1 MFQAANHA
9 SKLLLA
15 ALIGGTCVGVS
26 FAQSPN
32 GPPRNF
38 DLSSGNAGWISV
50 GTEWDAVPGGP
61 QPVTFDR
68 RFPYVPN
75 NTGKQPTFRVA
86 DLSNPN
92 LTDFAKAELKK
103 SNDMVHSGFA
113 MYAREAR
120 CWASG
125 IPVYL
130 LNPAQPTYMLQTPK
144 KITMIW
150 QMDQQVRH
158 IYMDVPHS
166 ANVKPSWY
174 GESVGRFE
182 GDTLVVDTIGLTNK
196 AHIDN
201 YRTPASDKL
210 HVVERYR
217 LIEDGKT
224 LEAQVTI
231 TDPVVL
237 KQPLQVVHRWR
248 KVNQTIIESR
258 CADGEM
264 NNPFEQQR
272 VEPLPRADRPDF

>member
-1 MFQAANHA
+1 MFQAANPG

-15 ALIGGTCVGVS
+15 GLLAGAFAGAAV
-26 FAQSPN
+26 AQSP
-32 GPPRNF
+32 PRTL
-38 DLSSGNAGWISV
+38 DLSSGNTAWISE

-61 QPVTFDR
+61 QPVRFDPK
-68 RFPYVPN
+68 FPYVPN

-130 LNPAQPTYMLQTPK
+130 LNPAQPTYFLQTPK
-144 KITMIW
+144 KITMVW

-158 IYMDVPHS
+158 VHMDVPHS
-166 ANVKPSWY
+166 ANLKPTWY
-174 GESVGRFE
+174 GESVGRYE
-182 GDTLVVDTIGLTNK
+182 GDTLVIDTIGLNGK
-196 AHIDN
+196 AHLDN
-201 YRTPASDKL
+201 YRTPATDKT
-210 HVVERYR
+210 HVVERYQ
-217 LIEDGKT
+217 LVEDGQK
-224 LEAQVTI
+224 LEAHVTI
-231 TDPVVL
+231 TDPTVL

-248 KVNQTIIESR
+248 KVNQPIIESR

-272 VEPLPRADRPDF
+272 VEPLPTAMRPDF

>member
-1 MFQAANHA
+1 MFHVAYQG

-15 ALIGGTCVGVS
+15 GLLAGACAGAA
-26 FAQSPN
+26 FAQTPA
-32 GPPRNF
+32 RTL
-38 DLSSGNAGWISV
+38 DLSSGNTAWISE
-50 GTEWDAVPGGP
+50 GTEWVAVPGGP
-61 QPVTFDR
+61 QPVTFDP
-68 RFPYVPN
+68 RFPYIPN

-103 SNDMVHSGFA
+103 SNDMVHNGFA

-125 IPVYL
+125 TPVYL
-130 LNPAQPTYMLQTPK
+130 LNPAQPTYWLQTPN
-144 KITMIW
+144 KITQVW

-158 IYMDVPHS
+158 IRMNVPHS
-166 ANVKPSWY
+166 QNLKPSWY
-174 GESVGRFE
+174 GESIGKYE
-182 GDTLVVDTIGLTNK
+182 GDTLVVDTIGLNGK
-196 AHIDN
+196 AHLDN
-201 YRTPASDKL
+201 YRTPTTDKT

-217 LIEDGKT
+217 LIDGGEK
-224 LEAQVTI
+224 LEAHVTI
-231 TDPVVL
+231 TDPTVL

-248 KVNQTIIESR
+248 KVNQTIVESR

-272 VEPLPRADRPDF
+272 VEPIPQAGRPDF

>member
-1 MFQAANHA
+1 MFQAENQG

-15 ALIGGTCVGVS
+15 GLIAGVGAGAAL
-26 FAQSPN
+26 AQSP
-32 GPPRNF
+32 PRTL
-38 DLSSGNAGWISV
+38 DLSSDNTGWISV

-103 SNDMVHSGFA
+103 SNDLVHSGFA

-130 LNPAQPTYMLQTPK
+130 LNPAQPTYFLQTPR
-144 KITMIW
+144 KITMVW

-158 IYMDVPHS
+158 IHMDVPHS
-166 ANVKPSWY
+166 ANPKPSWY
-174 GESVGRFE
+174 GESVGRYE
-182 GDTLVVDTIGLTNK
+182 GDTLVIDTIGLTDK
-196 AHIDN
+196 THLDN

-217 LIEDGKT
+217 LIDDGKT
-224 LEAQVTI
+224 LEAQVTL

-248 KVNQTIIESR
+248 KVNQPIIESR
-258 CADGEM
+258 CADGESF
-264 NNPFEQQR
+264 NPFEQQR
-272 VEPLPRADRPDF
+272 VEPLPTAARPDF

>member
-1 MFQAANHA
+1 MFQFAHQG

-15 ALIGGTCVGVS
+15 ALLAGACAGAVL
-26 FAQSPN
+26 AQT
-32 GPPRNF
+32 PRGF
-38 DLSSGNAGWISV
+38 DLSSDNAGWISE
-50 GTEWDAVPGGP
+50 GTEWVAVPGGP
-61 QPVTFDR
+61 QPVTFDK

-92 LTDFAKAELKK
+92 LTEFAKAELKK

-130 LNPAQPTYMLQTPK
+130 LNPAQPTYILQTQK
-144 KITMIW
+144 KITMVW

-166 ANVKPSWY
+166 QNPKPSWY
-174 GESVGRFE
+174 GESVGRWE
-182 GDTLVVDTIGLTNK
+182 GNELVVDTIGLNGK
-196 AHIDN
+196 AHLDN
-201 YRTPASDKL
+201 YRTPATERTQVL
-210 HVVERYR
+210 ERYR
-217 LIEDGKT
+217 LTNDGKT
-224 LEAQVTI
+224 LEAHVTI
-231 TDPVVL
+231 TDPGVL

-248 KVNQTIIESR
+248 KVNQAIIESR
-258 CADGEM
+258 CADGESF
-264 NNPFEQQR
+264 NPFEQQR
-272 VEPLPRADRPDF
+272 VEPLPTAARPDF

>member
-1 MFQAANHA
+1 MLSVERQGLKLALVALMAGSFTGVAIAQAPQ
-9 SKLLLA
+9 
-15 ALIGGTCVGVS
+15 G
-26 FAQSPN
+26 
-32 GPPRNF
+32 F
-38 DLSSGNAGWISV
+38 DLSSDNAGWISE

-61 QPVTFDR
+61 QPVKFDP

-130 LNPAQPTYMLQTPK
+130 LNPAQPTYFLQTPN
-144 KITMIW
+144 KITMVW

-158 IYMDVPHS
+158 VYMNVPHS
-166 ANVKPSWY
+166 ANPKPSWY
-174 GESVGRFE
+174 GESVGRWE
-182 GDTLVVDTIGLTNK
+182 GNELVIDTIGLNGK
-196 AHIDN
+196 AHLDN
-201 YRTPASDKL
+201 YRTPATEKT

-217 LIEDGKT
+217 MTNEGKT
-224 LEAQVTI
+224 LEARVRI
-231 TDPVVL
+231 EDPAVL
-237 KQPLQVVHRWR
+237 KQPLEVVHRWR
-248 KVNQTIIESR
+248 KVNQPIIESR
-258 CADGEM
+258 CADGESF
-264 NNPFEQQR
+264 NPFEQQR
-272 VEPLPRADRPDF
+272 VEPLPVANRADF